1 MAEADEL
8 ENSSKHVSFL
18 ATSNCLNLP
27 LPDAKEATY
36 KKWTGY
42 IEQLN
47 LPGGGVVRLTES
59 TSQSWA
65 PEKQRV
71 YFHRARLHINGPRM
85 ESKAILEDEVALGDP
100 VTVDVIANQVD
111 MTTTYMSGT
120 DIFWMALSV
129 KVNTADRGLT
139 LANRLR
145 AEVSLIKA
153 FYYYYLLV
161 QNNYN
166 LKNNQRLN
174 YYDSLSYFLIVTRLI
189 YLTHSKFLFVFF
201 FCRVSTRQSMLPK
214 FAKEE

>member
-1 MAEADEL
+1 MCCMF
-8 ENSSKHVSFL
+8 K
-18 ATSNCLNLP
+18 
-27 LPDAKEATY
+27 
-36 KKWTGY
+36 
-42 IEQLN
+42 
-47 LPGGGVVRLTES
+47 TES

-161 QNNYN
+161 QKNYN